1 MADRDRRVD
10 PGFTLIEV
18 VVVSVLVGLIALVI
32 GFAITT
38 VLRVTPVA
46 DSQVSTARSV
56 QGLTVWFPAD
66 VASAVAS
73 GANITTTPSSLT
85 CAGSE
90 AATGVNLIELEWTVA
105 ELATSTFVAAY
116 RLEPGVDGDIV
127 HRYECSD
134 ATGPFNDTSSQT
146 LTGPLASGTGVAT
159 ATPTFD
165 QVTLQLEG
173 LDGTPINVEATP
185 RNTAGSLPPVTTSP
199 PQTPPVPCQITF
211 DLPSPGPV
219 YPSYGPRAR
228 ATSGPETDKLQ
239 FGVPFGMTITG
250 DTCGTVTIEYDTGV
264 EDKSRAVTWSGT
276 FGIVTI
282 PKGDATPDTAQWTA
296 DDHTIRVYNNCTAP
310 CATPPLDTT
319 ILVVT

>member
-1 MADRDRRVD
+1 MADRERPAD

-116 RLEPGVDGDIV
+116 RLEPGVGGDIV

-134 ATGPFNDTSSQT
+134 ATGPLFDDTTSQT
-146 LTGPLASGTGVAT
+146 LTGPLSSGTGVAT

-173 LDGTPINVEATP
+173 LDGTPINIEATP

-211 DLPSPGPV
+211 DLPS
-219 YPSYGPRAR
+219 YGPLLRH
-228 ATSGPETDKLQ
+228 TSGPLLDKLV
-239 FGVPFGMTITG
+239 FGDTLSMTITG
-250 DTCGTVTIEYDTGV
+250 DTCGTITIEYSTGV
-264 EDKSRAVTWSGT
+264 VDVWQPVTWSGN
-276 FGIVTI
+276 FGFVTI
-282 PKGDATPDTAQWTA
+282 PKGEAATPQWTGA
-296 DDHTIRVYNNCTAP
+296 GHTISVYNNCAAP

-319 ILVVT
+319 TLVVT